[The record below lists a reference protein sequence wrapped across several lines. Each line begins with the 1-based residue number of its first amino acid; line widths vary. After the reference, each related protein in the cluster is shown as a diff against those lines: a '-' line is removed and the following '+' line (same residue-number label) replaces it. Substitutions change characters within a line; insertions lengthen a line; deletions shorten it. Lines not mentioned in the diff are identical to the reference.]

1 MSHIHAPTP
10 AIRLEGG
17 LLGPDI
23 LEAALA
29 GDLPGQQPRDF
40 GLDGAR
46 SLTDEIASAFADA
59 QAQWALFRRRL
70 ARHFL
75 EPPVG
80 GGEPEGGVG
89 GGTTAITRDAWVI
102 PLLSLLGYDVHANPH
117 PYEVDGTRFAIS
129 HRAGAADDAPPVHIV
144 GGRQDLGRAP
154 PGSLRVRGGGR
165 IAPHVLVQEYLNR
178 SEQAGVGAGH
188 QRAHAASAAHQHAP
202 PAAGVCRMRPGAD
215 PR

>member
-129 HRAGAADDAPPVHIV
+129 HRAGVAAERPPHGTTAPAD
-144 GGRQDLGRAP
+144 RQR
-154 PGSLRVRGGGR
+154 
-165 IAPHVLVQEYLNR
+165 
-178 SEQAGVGAGH
+178 
-188 QRAHAASAAHQHAP
+188 P
-202 PAAGVCRMRPGAD
+202 PADQRRATGETA
-215 PR
+215 

>member
-23 LEAALA
+23 LESALA

-59 QAQWALFRRRL
+59 QAQWALFHRRL
-70 ARHFL
+70 ARL
-75 EPPVG
+75 PDDDPA
-80 GGEPEGGVG
+80 
-89 GGTTAITRDAWVI
+89 TAITRDAWVI
-102 PLLSLLGYDVHANPH
+102 PFLSLLGYDLHANPH
-117 PYEVDGTRFAIS
+117 PYEIDGARFAIS

-144 GGRQDLGRAP
+144 GVRQDLGRVPPAP
-154 PGSLRVRGGGR
+154 PRTPPRAFSLPISR
-165 IAPHVLVQEYLNR
+165 IVTLIRR
-178 SEQAGVGAGH
+178 STL
-188 QRAHAASAAHQHAP
+188 
-202 PAAGVCRMRPGAD
+202 
-215 PR
+215 